1 MIYLTTGA
9 NGAGKTLL
17 TLRDVRA
24 QQLKENRPVYYH
36 GFDMDE
42 AKAAEFGWQKFDP
55 KQWQDLPDGSICVMD
70 ECQNEFP
77 LRRSGSDVPEYIQ
90 AIAQHRR
97 RRGFDFWMI
106 CPHPSLIDVFIRRLI
121 DKPSWHR
128 HLKRAFGADVVSVL
142 RFSSP
147 DMKCEEPGAG
157 ARGEVSMFGYP
168 KEVYGWY
175 RSASLH
181 TGKKK
186 IPRPVF
192 VLLACLIALPL
203 CGYFAISTLYSNFN
217 TPDKKQPAATQK
229 QPGTN
234 GDTLQSQP
242 VRAKMQAATADEYI
256 SARSPRLPDFP
267 QTAPAYDEVT
277 KPTQAPYPAACVQ
290 MGKTCKCYTQQAT
303 LLQVSAAVCLQI
315 VEQGFFMDW
324 KAADKAEFMQRE
336 RRDYQQRRPPGD
348 FEQQWQSHAQQQYS
362 QQQYAQHQ
370 YAQQQ
375 RPVPPP
381 APMQAQKPQQPVN
394 EYMQGLAAR
403 NAQVRS
409 VLLK

>member
-17 TLRDVRA
+17 TLKDVRA

-36 GFDMDE
+36 GFEMDE

-55 KQWQDLPDGSICVMD
+55 KKWQELPDGSICIMD

-77 LRRSGSDVPEYIQ
+77 LRRAGSEVPDYIQ

-106 CPHPSLIDVFIRRLI
+106 CPHPSLIDVFVRRLI

-157 ARGEVSMFGYP
+157 ARGEVSMVGYP

-186 IPRPVF
+186 IPRAVY
-192 VLLACLIALPL
+192 VLAACAIAVPAAL
-203 CGYFAISTLYSNFN
+203 YFAATGLYKNA
-217 TPDKKQPAATQK
+217 TKQAKPAAETVASA
-229 QPGTN
+229 PSTN
-234 GDTLQSQP
+234 GASSGNSSMRQVQ
-242 VRAKMQAATADEYI
+242 VMTADEYI
-256 SARSPRLPDFP
+256 AHRVPRLPDFP
-267 QTAPAYDEVT
+267 HTAPAYDDIT
-277 KPTQAPYPAACVQ
+277 KPSEAPYPAACVH
-290 MGKTCKCYTQQAT
+290 MGKVCKCYTQQAT
-303 LLQVSAAVCLQI
+303 LLQVSGAVCLQI
-315 VEQGFFMDW
+315 VAQGFFMDW
-324 KAADKAEFMQRE
+324 KTASKGEYSP
-336 RRDYQQRRPPGD
+336 RDRGDIQQARNIPPPG
-348 FEQQWQSHAQQQYS
+348 QQIAQAPQVRTVPAPEPAQKHAQ
-362 QQQYAQHQ
+362 
-370 YAQQQ
+370 
-375 RPVPPP
+375 V
-381 APMQAQKPQQPVN
+381 KPTS
-394 EYMQGLAAR
+394 EWAQGLAAR

-409 VLLK
+409 SLQ

>member
-9 NGAGKTLL
+9 NGAGKTLI

-55 KQWQDLPDGSICVMD
+55 KKWQDLPDGSICVMD

-77 LRRSGSDVPEYIQ
+77 LRRSGSDVPDYVQ

-106 CPHPSLIDVFIRRLI
+106 CPHPSLIDVFVRRLI

-157 ARGEVSMFGYP
+157 ARGEVSMVGYP
-168 KEVYGWY
+168 KEVYSWY

-186 IPRPVF
+186 IPRSVF
-192 VLLACLIALPL
+192 VLAACVVFVPAAL
-203 CGYFAISTLYSNFN
+203 YFAVTGVYKNATKQAKPSTETIAN
-217 TPDKKQPAATQK
+217 

-234 GDTLQSQP
+234 AAGSPSQNMRQ
-242 VRAKMQAATADEYI
+242 VAQVMTADEYV
-256 SARSPRLPDFP
+256 SHRVPRLPDFP
-267 QTAPAYDEVT
+267 HTAPAYDEAT
-277 KPTQAPYPAACVQ
+277 KPAEAPYPAACVE

-303 LLQVSAAVCLQI
+303 LLQVSGAVCLQI
-315 VEQGFFMDW
+315 VRQGFFMDW
-324 KAADKAEFMQRE
+324 KTATKGEYTPRDRADHQQARNGPAA
-336 RRDYQQRRPPGD
+336 
-348 FEQQWQSHAQQQYS
+348 AQQD
-362 QQQYAQHQ
+362 AP
-370 YAQQQ
+370 
-375 RPVPPP
+375 RTVP
-381 APMQAQKPQQPVN
+381 APMPAARPEPRQPIGQWA
-394 EYMQGLAAR
+394 QGLAAR
-403 NAQVRS
+403 NAQVRAS
-409 VLLK
+409 INQ

>member
-17 TLRDVRA
+17 TLKDVRA

-55 KQWQDLPDGSICVMD
+55 KKWQDLPDGSICIMD

-77 LRRSGSDVPEYIQ
+77 LRRAGSEVPEYIQ

-106 CPHPSLIDVFIRRLI
+106 CPHPSLIDVFVRRLI

-157 ARGEVSMFGYP
+157 SRGEVSMVGYP

-186 IPRPVF
+186 IPRAVY
-192 VLLACLIALPL
+192 VLAACAIAVPAAL
-203 CGYFAISTLYSNFN
+203 YFAVTGVYKNA
-217 TPDKKQPAATQK
+217 TKQAKPAAETVASAPAANG
-229 QPGTN
+229 PGSGN
-234 GDTLQSQP
+234 PNIRQ
-242 VRAKMQAATADEYI
+242 VAQAMTADEYI
-256 SARSPRLPDFP
+256 AHRVPRLQDFAH
-267 QTAPAYDEVT
+267 TAPAYDEVT
-277 KPTQAPYPAACVQ
+277 KPTEAPYPAACVQ

-303 LLQVSAAVCLQI
+303 LLQVSGAVCLQI
-315 VEQGFFMDW
+315 VAQGFFMDW
-324 KAADKAEFMQRE
+324 KTASKGEFSH
-336 RRDYQQRRPPGD
+336 RDRAQYQQPPNMPPSG
-348 FEQQWQSHAQQQYS
+348 QQMAKAPQV
-362 QQQYAQHQ
+362 
-370 YAQQQ
+370 
-375 RPVPPP
+375 RTVP
-381 APMQAQKPQQPVN
+381 APEPAQKQAQVQPVS
-394 EYMQGLAAR
+394 EWAQGLAAR

-409 VLLK
+409 SLTQ

>member
-17 TLRDVRA
+17 TIKDVRA

-36 GFDMDE
+36 GFEMDE

-55 KQWQDLPDGSICVMD
+55 KEWQSLPDGSICVMD

-77 LRRSGSDVPEYIQ
+77 LRRSGAEVPEYVQ

-106 CPHPSLIDVFIRRLI
+106 CPHPSLIDVFVRRLI

-142 RFSSP
+142 RFSAP

-157 ARGEVSMFGYP
+157 ARAEVSMVGYP
-168 KEVYGWY
+168 KEVYSWY

-186 IPRPVF
+186 IPRAVY
-192 VLLACLIALPL
+192 VVAACAIAVPSAL
-203 CGYFAISTLYSNFN
+203 YFAVTGVYKNA
-217 TPDKKQPAATQK
+217 TKQAKPVAEIAAN

-234 GDTLQSQP
+234 APALPAQNLRQVSQ
-242 VRAKMQAATADEYI
+242 AMTADEYI
-256 SARSPRLPDFP
+256 AQRAPRLKDFP
-267 QTAPAYDEVT
+267 QTAPAYDDVT
-277 KPTQAPYPAACVQ
+277 KPTEAPYPAACVQ

-303 LLQVSAAVCLQI
+303 LLQVSGAVCLQI
-315 VEQGFFMDW
+315 VQQGFFMDW
-324 KAADKAEFMQRE
+324 KTAGKAD
-336 RRDYQQRRPPGD
+336 
-348 FEQQWQSHAQQQYS
+348 YS
-362 QQQYAQHQ
+362 QRDRGDYRQGREAPQKLQQVAQVDLSR
-370 YAQQQ
+370 AA
-375 RPVPPP
+375 P
-381 APMQAQKPQQPVN
+381 APMPAARPEPPPSQ
-394 EYMQGLAAR
+394 YMQSLAAR

-409 VLLK
+409 SMAQ

>member
-17 TLRDVRA
+17 TLKDVRA

-55 KQWQDLPDGSICVMD
+55 KKWQDLPDGSICIMD

-77 LRRSGSDVPEYIQ
+77 LRRSGAEVPDYVQ

-106 CPHPSLIDVFIRRLI
+106 CPHPSLIDVFVRRLI

-142 RFSSP
+142 RFASP

-157 ARGEVSMFGYP
+157 ARGEVTMVGYS

-181 TGKKK
+181 TGKNK
-186 IPRPVF
+186 IPRAVYVLAACAVF
-192 VLLACLIALPL
+192 VPAAL
-203 CGYFAISTLYSNFN
+203 YFAVTGVYKNA
-217 TPDKKQPAATQK
+217 TKHAKPAAETVASA
-229 QPGTN
+229 PGAN
-234 GDTLQSQP
+234 GTSSGNPNTRQVAQ
-242 VRAKMQAATADEYI
+242 VMTADEYI
-256 SARSPRLPDFP
+256 AHRVPRLPDFP
-267 QTAPAYDEVT
+267 HTAPAYDDTT
-277 KPTQAPYPAACVQ
+277 KPTEAPYPAACVE

-303 LLQVSAAVCLQI
+303 LLQVSGAVCLQI
-315 VEQGFFMDW
+315 VRQGFFMDW
-324 KAADKAEFMQRE
+324 KTATKGEHSPSDRV
-336 RRDYQQRRPPGD
+336 DQQQARNGAPA
-348 FEQQWQSHAQQQYS
+348 AQQDTTRTVPFPMP
-362 QQQYAQHQ
+362 A
-370 YAQQQ
+370 A
-375 RPVPPP
+375 RPEPRPTVGQW
-381 APMQAQKPQQPVN
+381 A
-394 EYMQGLAAR
+394 QGLAAR

-409 VLLK
+409 ALTQ

>member
-17 TLRDVRA
+17 TLKDVRA

-55 KQWQDLPDGSICVMD
+55 KKWQDLPDGSICIMD

-77 LRRSGSDVPEYIQ
+77 LRRAGSEVPEYIQ

-106 CPHPSLIDVFIRRLI
+106 CPHPSLIDVFVRRLI

-157 ARGEVSMFGYP
+157 ARGEVSMVGYP

-186 IPRPVF
+186 IPRAVY
-192 VLLACLIALPL
+192 VLAACAIAVPAAL
-203 CGYFAISTLYSNFN
+203 YFAVSGLYNN
-217 TPDKKQPAATQK
+217 ATKQAKPSAEAVPTA
-229 QPGTN
+229 PGTN
-234 GDTLQSQP
+234 ATSSGSPNLRQVAQ
-242 VRAKMQAATADEYI
+242 VMTADEYI
-256 SARSPRLPDFP
+256 AHRVPRLPDFP
-267 QTAPAYDEVT
+267 HTAPAYDDTT
-277 KPTQAPYPAACVQ
+277 KPTEAPYPAACVK

-303 LLQVSAAVCLQI
+303 LLQVSGAVCLQI
-315 VEQGFFMDW
+315 VAQGFFMDW
-324 KAADKAEFMQRE
+324 KTASKGEHSPRDRG
-336 RRDYQQRRPPGD
+336 DYQQARNMPPPG
-348 FEQQWQSHAQQQYS
+348 QQMAQ
-362 QQQYAQHQ
+362 A
-370 YAQQQ
+370 APV
-375 RPVPPP
+375 RTVPVPDP
-381 APMQAQKPQQPVN
+381 AHKHPQVQPTS
-394 EYMQGLAAR
+394 EWAQGLAAR

-409 VLLK
+409 SLTQ

>member
-17 TLRDVRA
+17 TLKDVRA

-55 KQWQDLPDGSICVMD
+55 KKWQDLPDGSICIMD

-77 LRRSGSDVPEYIQ
+77 LRRSGSDVPDYVQ

-106 CPHPSLIDVFIRRLI
+106 CPHPSLIDVFVRRLI

-142 RFSSP
+142 RFASP

-157 ARGEVSMFGYP
+157 ARGEVSMVGYP
-168 KEVYGWY
+168 KEVYSWY

-186 IPRPVF
+186 IPRAVF
-192 VLLACLIALPL
+192 VLAACAIAVPAAL
-203 CGYFAISTLYSNFN
+203 YFAITGVYKNA
-217 TPDKKQPAATQK
+217 TKQAKPATETTAN

-234 GDTLQSQP
+234 GANSGNPNMRQVAQ
-242 VRAKMQAATADEYI
+242 VMTADEYI
-256 SARSPRLPDFP
+256 AHRVPRLHDFAH
-267 QTAPAYDEVT
+267 TAPAYDEVT
-277 KPTQAPYPAACVQ
+277 KPTEAPYPAACVQ

-303 LLQVSAAVCLQI
+303 LLQVSGAVCLQI
-315 VEQGFFMDW
+315 VAQGFFMDW
-324 KAADKAEFMQRE
+324 KTASKGEYSHRDRG
-336 RRDYQQRRPPGD
+336 DYQQARNMPPPG
-348 FEQQWQSHAQQQYS
+348 QQMVQAAPVRTVPVPDPAHKHAQ
-362 QQQYAQHQ
+362 
-370 YAQQQ
+370 
-375 RPVPPP
+375 V
-381 APMQAQKPQQPVN
+381 QPISGWA
-394 EYMQGLAAR
+394 QGLAAR

-409 VLLK
+409 SMTQ